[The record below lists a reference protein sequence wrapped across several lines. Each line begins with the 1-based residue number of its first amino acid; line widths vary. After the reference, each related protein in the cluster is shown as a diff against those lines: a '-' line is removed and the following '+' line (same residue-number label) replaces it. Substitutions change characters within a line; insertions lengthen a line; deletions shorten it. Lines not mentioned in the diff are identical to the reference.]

1 MPSMPLQSV
10 SCLVDEARTAL
21 PHELV
26 SAASYERLRALA
38 PLLPQSILVG
48 LECRLREQDEPV
60 DLWIC
65 PGLDPHTLSGSAAWL
80 ARQAWPEFAPLAA
93 CLERGKP
100 PWPCAFGAWTTEFDL
115 KAWDTQAEQPPIPS
129 SFVTFGTANPRL
141 DISETLKTLWQ
152 GERGQ
157 TMPSEISGQLDNVLQ
172 RCPEGELAGLGFLYP
187 RPLQPARLMLRVQK
201 VSDLSSLLGDK
212 TAAAQRLLDGLTFQ
226 VVIGTPFDYRQEPR
240 QSLEAY
246 LSGAEA
252 WQELARRLVE
262 QGYSTAAK
270 AEAMLDLA
278 VHPRHTGSAAVT
290 LNHVKLA
297 LHADGYREVKAYPS
311 IFPIG

>member
-10 SCLVDEARTAL
+10 SYLVNEAGTAL
-21 PHELV
+21 PPELV
-26 SAASYERLRALA
+26 SAASYQRLLALA
-38 PLLPQSILVG
+38 PLLPPSVLVG

-65 PGLDPHTLSGSAAWL
+65 PGLDPHTLSGSASWL
-80 ARQAWPEFAPLAA
+80 TSQAWPEFAPLAA
-93 CLERGKP
+93 CLEREKP

-115 KAWDTQAEQPPIPS
+115 KAWDTQAERPPIPS

-141 DISETLKTLWQ
+141 NITETLAVLWQ
-152 GERGQ
+152 GERAQ
-157 TMPSEISGQLDNVLQ
+157 TMPPEISGQLDNVLK

-187 RPLQPARLMLRVQK
+187 RPLQPARLMLRVQNIG
-201 VSDLSSLLGDK
+201 DLSGLLGDK
-212 TAAAQRLLDGLTFQ
+212 LSAAQSLLDGLTFQ
-226 VVIGTPFDYRQEPR
+226 VVIGTPFDYQQEPR

-252 WQELARRLVE
+252 WEELSRRLVE
-262 QGYSTAAK
+262 QGYSTQSKAA
-270 AEAMLDLA
+270 AMLDLA
-278 VHPRHTGSAAVT
+278 IHPRHAKNAMVT

-311 IFPIG
+311 IFPAV